1 MFDAASQ
8 RDNENKIPVII
19 RISGYAFSRAGREK
33 VALAAQQIFSG
44 SRQAAK
50 HSTMNFGL
58 ST

>member
-1 MFDAASQ
+1 MYE
-8 RDNENKIPVII
+8 NENII
-19 RISGYAFSRAGREK
+19 RVFCRITGYAFSRAGREK